1 MKHLL
6 IAVCILAFAIPAMA
20 GRSLEGSY
28 VELVSPTDPMP
39 DTTYTFTFYVW
50 NNSFD
55 TEWVSD
61 VWLTFPDGYVLDAM
75 SMAYDNP
82 NPTPSLFVW
91 DMLVDGQTAQ
101 WNDGDEGY
109 GELYDQVGTN
119 IYIDVTTPDEIT
131 GEIYW
136 ELFGDIYGAE
146 PHYVDGSIM
155 LGFTPV
161 EESTWSSI
169 KAMYR

>member
-1 MKHLL
+1 MKQLL
-6 IAVCILAFAIPAMA
+6 IVVCVLAFAIPAMA
-20 GRSLEGSY
+20 GRSIEGSY
-28 VELVSPTDPMP
+28 VELVSPLDPMP
-39 DTTYTFTFYVW
+39 NTTYTFTFYVW

-61 VWLTFPDGYVLDAM
+61 TWLTFPDGYVLNAAT
-75 SMAYDNP
+75 MAYDDP
-82 NPTPSLFVW
+82 NPGLFVW
-91 DMLVDGQTAQ
+91 TMMVDGQTAQ

-119 IYIDVTTPDEIT
+119 VYIDVTTPTEIT
-131 GEIYW
+131 GDIHW
-136 ELFGDIYGAE
+136 ELFGDIYGAD

-169 KAMYR
+169 KSLYR

>member
-6 IAVCILAFAIPAMA
+6 TVLCVLALALPALA

-39 DTTYTFTFYVW
+39 NTTYTFTFYVW
-50 NNSFD
+50 NNSLD
-55 TEWVSD
+55 VEWVAD
-61 VWLTFPDGYVLDAM
+61 VWLTFPDGYVLNAAT
-75 SMAYDNP
+75 MAYDNP

-91 DMLVDGQTAQ
+91 DMMVAGQTAQ
-101 WNDGDEGY
+101 WNDGDGGY

-119 IYIDVTTPDEIT
+119 IYIDVTTPAVVT
-131 GEIYW
+131 GEINW
-136 ELFGDIYGAE
+136 ELFGDIYGGE
-146 PHYVDGSIM
+146 PHYVDGSIL

-161 EESTWSSI
+161 EESTWSGI